1 MVSYA
6 KRFLIVFVLAAC
18 IGLLFFAGKQ
28 TQETS
33 SHVWKLYVPESAWM
47 DDIRKA
53 SSVMNWLLLL
63 N

>member
-28 TQETS
+28 SQAAS
-33 SHVWKLYVPESAWM
+33 VHLSKQNAPEPAYM
-47 DDIRKA
+47 DEIRKSQFITELA
-53 SSVMNWLLLL
+53 FLY
-63 N
+63 